1 MPILS
6 IYLFCIY
13 FCVLLSTLVNDKI
26 FKIEKDRSKKK
37 MQLFISTY
45 STLKKQNRIAQS
57 QFKSDKK
64 IVYFL
69 NLCVSSLRRDHANLL
84 CIVPILT
91 DDHPKVINSI
101 PSIWYIRVGIKEI
114 IFIMGFSISLF
125 RKKSHFK

>member
-1 MPILS
+1 MPISS

-45 STLKKQNRIAQS
+45 STLKRNKKLTQS

-91 DDHPKVINSI
+91 DDHPKVIISF
-101 PSIWYIRVGIKEI
+101 SSSSYIRMAIKAEL
-114 IFIMGFSISLF
+114 FIMGFSITLF
-125 RKKSHFK
+125 VDNS